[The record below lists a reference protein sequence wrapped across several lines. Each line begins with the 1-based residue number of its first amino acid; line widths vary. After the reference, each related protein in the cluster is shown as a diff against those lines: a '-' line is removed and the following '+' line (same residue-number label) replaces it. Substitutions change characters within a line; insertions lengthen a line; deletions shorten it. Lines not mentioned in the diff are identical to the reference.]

1 LFYRLILGYSQ
12 EEHERVPA
20 NLGDNVILHCAF
32 DFPDKIEVPYV
43 IHWQKIG
50 VKIPIYIWY
59 DGYPP
64 HLGEGYEG
72 RVSLTDPKEA
82 SLNLTNVRE
91 SDQGW
96 YECKVFFLNRPNE
109 QLKNGTFVLLDVHGM
124 YSSLHFSKSITTFEL
139 FMCTL
144 FIPFYAFIALVHSYD

>member
-1 LFYRLILGYSQ
+1 MIFVCFLKLGLNQ
-12 EEHERVPA
+12 EEPQRIST
-20 NLGDNVILHCAF
+20 NLGENVILNCAF
-32 DFPDKIEVPYV
+32 DFPDGIVVPYV
-43 IHWQKIG
+43 IHWQKNG

-72 RVSLTDPKEA
+72 RVSLVSKSSNQHGLA

-96 YECKVFFLNRPNE
+96 YECKVYFLNRPNE
-109 QLKNGTFVLLDVHGM
+109 QIKNGTWVLLDVHGM
-124 YSSLHFSKSITTFEL
+124 YCYYYYVILYSN
-139 FMCTL
+139 TL
-144 FIPFYAFIALVHSYD
+144 